1 MMKEIVTAIPPEEL
15 GEIAEKSGARV
26 SLTVEKAE
34 PFHGMPRYRVRIEG
48 AEEEVE
54 RFMEQIRL
62 ARAGG

>member
-1 MMKEIVTAIPPEEL
+1 MMREIITAVPPEEL

-48 AEEEVE
+48 PEEEVE
-54 RFMEQIRL
+54 RFMERL
-62 ARAGG
+62 MHARAGG